1 MLRSL
6 DILIGLSVVM
16 LVVSMA
22 VTLVTQFFLTLV
34 AARGRHLLSG
44 LSDLLQQLH
53 PGSNRIDAET
63 IAKLILTSP
72 TVRGMGIGPWSLG
85 DVVHREELTKMLLDL
100 AAGNLSRPLDA
111 VETQA
116 VEQLKQA
123 MANAGI
129 TNPSQTL
136 DNVRMLALQLEKSN
150 PEMASNARHS
160 IALLQEA
167 SSNYLGKINF
177 WFDQTMDRVSNRFTF
192 NARVWTFV
200 SAAIV
205 ALVLQL
211 DSVTLVNRLAMDD
224 KMRERFVELATKVQN
239 RLETETTGAGPG
251 EAAAPA
257 PATSAQ
263 PAAQTPTAAAAGEQN
278 PAPPAPSPQPA
289 APASAPAAAPP
300 QPANPPA
307 TGYHYEDLE
316 FLEAQGIVAIPTSGA
331 QWLANFS
338 NHRVNLGG
346 ILISILL
353 LSLGAP
359 FWYSALGKL
368 LQLRSLIA
376 QKDDAQRTER
386 QTTQA
391 APSSVDG
398 GTGPAVPSMATGERG
413 DLTAIG

>member
-34 AARGRHLLSG
+34 AARGRHLLNG

-53 PGSNRIDAET
+53 PGASRLDAQ
-63 IAKLILTSP
+63 AVARLVLTSP
-72 TVRGMGIGPWSLG
+72 AVRGMGVGPWGLG
-85 DVVHREELTKMLLDL
+85 DVVHREELTKLLLDL
-100 AAGNLSRPLDA
+100 AAGNLTRTLSA
-111 VETQA
+111 AETQA
-116 VEQLKQA
+116 VDQLKQA

-129 TNPSQTL
+129 ANPAQTL
-136 DNVRMLALQLEKSN
+136 DNVRMFALQLEKSN
-150 PEMASNARHS
+150 PEMAADARHS

-177 WFDQTMDRVSNRFTF
+177 WFDQTMDRVSSRFTF
-192 NARVWTFV
+192 NARVWTLV
-200 SAAIV
+200 SATIV

-211 DSVTLVNRLAMDD
+211 DTVSLVNKLAMDD
-224 KMRERFVELATKVQN
+224 KMREKFVELATNVQK
-239 RLETETTGAGPG
+239 RIDAESGGAGP
-251 EAAAPA
+251 AAAVAPA
-257 PATSAQ
+257 PVPAASAQ
-263 PAAQTPTAAAAGEQN
+263 PPAQSPAPTTAGEQT
-278 PAPPAPSPQPA
+278 S
-289 APASAPAAAPP
+289 AAAPP
-300 QPANPPA
+300 VAPPAAPESTPAQPAKPAA

-331 QWLANFS
+331 QWLANFR
-338 NHRVNLGG
+338 NHRVNPGG
-346 ILISILL
+346 VLVSILL

-368 LQLRSLIA
+368 LQLRSLLA

-391 APSSVDG
+391 PPSGRDG
-398 GTGPAVPSMATGERG
+398 SGTPALPPTATGERG
-413 DLTAIG
+413 DLGAIG